1 MEILRRQ
8 IADATEDIVRSLL
21 GIDMRAE
28 NRPLQAGEG
37 EVLYHGYVDIKG
49 AWSGRVIVACNA
61 GFAQDI
67 AAYMFRRP
75 LGISDDDLH
84 DALIEFANILGGNI
98 KTLISECLVIGACTL
113 SIPGRIDESEKLE
126 VDQAICWVH
135 YSYGGHR
142 LGVELTGQDLPSA
155 SIDFDDS
162 SFRQ

>member
-21 GIDMRAE
+21 GIDMCAE
-28 NRPLQAGEG
+28 HCPLQATEN
-37 EVLYHGYVDIKG
+37 EVLYHGYVDIQG

-75 LGISDDDLH
+75 QGISDDDLH
-84 DALIEFANILGGNI
+84 DALIELANILGGNI
-98 KTLISECLVIGACTL
+98 KTLISECLALGTCKL
-113 SIPGRIDESEKLE
+113 SIPGRIDESERLE

-142 LGVELTGQDLPSA
+142 LGVELTGQELPS
-155 SIDFDDS
+155 SDIDF
-162 SFRQ
+162 